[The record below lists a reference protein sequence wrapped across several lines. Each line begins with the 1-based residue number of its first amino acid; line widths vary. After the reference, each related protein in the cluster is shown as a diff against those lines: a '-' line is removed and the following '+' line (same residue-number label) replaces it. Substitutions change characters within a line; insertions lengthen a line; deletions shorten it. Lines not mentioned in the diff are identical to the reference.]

1 MDNNISNLDELLEAY
16 GFDKKPVS
24 VDKITDGHINSTY
37 VFDFGGEKYLFQHL
51 NTNVFRRPVELMNN
65 IVGITDFLR
74 KIIAAKGGNPDRECL
89 TVLPAKDGKPYY
101 ISQGGEF
108 WRSFTYISGAHTI
121 QTVKNASDFR
131 AAAEAFGNFQR
142 QLAGYPAE
150 SLAETIPNFHN
161 TVSRFADFKK
171 AVSDNI
177 SGRAGNCKTEIDFIL
192 ARESDCSVLTDMIER
207 NELPLRVTHNDTKL
221 NNVMFDNDTGKAI
234 CVVDLDTV
242 MPGLSL
248 YDFGDSIRFGAS
260 TAAED
265 EKDLDKVNFSMEYFR
280 AYTEGYLS
288 TAGKALTE
296 NEIKYLPFSSKL
308 MTLECGMRFLGD
320 YINGDTYF
328 GISYPEHNL
337 VRAKTQ
343 LKLVSEMEKNMPEM
357 EKAVAEIRAE
367 LGI

>member
-1 MDNNISNLDELLEAY
+1 
-16 GFDKKPVS
+16 
-24 VDKITDGHINSTY
+24 
-37 VFDFGGEKYLFQHL
+37 
-51 NTNVFRRPVELMNN
+51 
-65 IVGITDFLR
+65 
-74 KIIAAKGGNPDRECL
+74 
-89 TVLPAKDGKPYY
+89 
-101 ISQGGEF
+101 
-108 WRSFTYISGAHTI
+108 
-121 QTVKNASDFR
+121 
-131 AAAEAFGNFQR
+131 
-142 QLAGYPAE
+142 
-150 SLAETIPNFHN
+150 
-161 TVSRFADFKK
+161 
-171 AVSDNI
+171 
-177 SGRAGNCKTEIDFIL
+177 
-192 ARESDCSVLTDMIER
+192 
-207 NELPLRVTHNDTKL
+207 
-221 NNVMFDNDTGKAI
+221 MFDNDTGDAI

-248 YDFGDSIRFGAS
+248 YDFGDSIRYGAS

-288 TAGKALTE
+288 TAGSALTE

-337 VRAKTQ
+337 VRARTQ
-343 LKLVSEMEKNMPEM
+343 LKLVSEMEKYMPEM